1 MQVCPECSKAFTRK
15 DNLQRHIKSIHGYTV
30 DNSKGQIE
38 LKNEDYTSERPKD
51 QEFYPIPR
59 EDQDGYTVIALP
71 KIIHPFTCLVAGPTG
86 CGKSTFLKK
95 LLKLKDDK
103 IFNAPS
109 KVIWCYTQWQPLY
122 ASMEGVDFHQ
132 GLPGVEELESCL
144 LILDDMMSQL
154 GSEVA
159 EVFTRGSH
167 HRDVSVIAVMQNMFH
182 QSKYQRTMSL
192 NTHYMVL
199 FKNPRDASQIQHL
212 ARQMYPQDPLYLVD
226 VYDRVMSL
234 RPYSYLFMD
243 LKQETPEYLRLR
255 ANILKDEERFYQRKG
270 HQIV

>member
-1 MQVCPECSKAFTRK
+1 MVLHSVAASLCLHGRSRLSSLPEVK
-15 DNLQRHIKSIHGYTV
+15 
-30 DNSKGQIE
+30 
-38 LKNEDYTSERPKD
+38 
-51 QEFYPIPR
+51 
-59 EDQDGYTVIALP
+59 
-71 KIIHPFTCLVAGPTG
+71 
-86 CGKSTFLKK
+86 
-95 LLKLKDDK
+95 
-103 IFNAPS
+103 
-109 KVIWCYTQWQPLY
+109 
-122 ASMEGVDFHQ
+122 
-132 GLPGVEELESCL
+132 ELESYL

-154 GSEVA
+154 GSEQVA

-182 QSKYQRTMSL
+182 QSKCQRTMRL

-212 ARQMYPQDPLYLVD
+212 VRQMYPQDPLYLVD
-226 VYDRVMSL
+226 DYDRVMSL

-270 HQIV
+270 HQTV